1 MLSLG
6 PSGFSNAPISKGILI
21 LVTTCS
27 LLTSIFKIK
36 NVGLEFSGLF
46 ENLQIHRIITSQIVF
61 SHTGEMLFGMFLLYF
76 FRLFER
82 QMGSSKF
89 GSFAFLSFLL
99 SLFTELILLLI
110 FRPKDITSGPYG
122 FIFAMFVLYFFD
134 IPVSIRSRVA
144 GFNITDKSFIYLLA
158 IQLLLSKFPLS
169 LIAGVSGILSGLI
182 YRFDVIGIRKF
193 EFPNFVKRFCERF
206 ILPLLQ
212 SPETQTQISRTRF
225 SSSGQLGARMQAP
238 GTLLGQQNL
247 DQRAFFNSS
256 LFPTTTASSIPLQPR
271 EEDITTLTAM
281 GFARNDVIQ
290 ALAQSNNDLQFATTI
305 LIERSN

>member
-21 LVTTCS
+21 LVTTGS
-27 LLTSIFKIK
+27 LLASIFKIK
-36 NVGLEFSGLF
+36 YVELEFSGLF
-46 ENLQIHRIITSQIVF
+46 EKYQIYRFITSQFVF

-134 IPVSIRSRVA
+134 IPVSVRSRVA
-144 GFNITDKSFIYLLA
+144 GFNVTDKSFIYLLG

-169 LIAGVSGILSGLI
+169 LIAGVSGILSGFG
-182 YRFDVIGIRKF
+182 YRFDIIGLRKF

-206 ILPLLQ
+206 ILPFLL
-212 SPETQTQISRTRF
+212 SPEIQTTRTRF
-225 SSSGQLGARMQAP
+225 SSSGQLGARIQAP

-247 DQRAFFNSS
+247 DQRALFNSS
-256 LFPTTTASSIPLQPR
+256 LFPTTTSPIPLAPR
-271 EEDITTLTAM
+271 EEDINTLTSM
-281 GFARNDVIQ
+281 GFSRNDVIQ
-290 ALAQSNNDLQFATTI
+290 ALTQSNNDLHFATTI
-305 LIERSN
+305 LCERNN